1 MMTAKELIELL
12 KTYDP
17 ETMVMML
24 GYEGGYND
32 VTDVKNDDVIL
43 NYHTEWYY
51 GNHESSSLTNGEVDK
66 ETIKAII
73 IL

>member
-17 ETMVMML
+17 ETPVMVN
-24 GYEGGYND
+24 GYEGGYSD
-32 VTDVKNDDVIL
+32 IMDVKPDDVIL
-43 NYHTEWYY
+43 DYNTEWYY
-51 GNHESSSLTNGEVDK
+51 GSHESSAIVRSGITDSV
-66 ETIKAII
+66 KAII